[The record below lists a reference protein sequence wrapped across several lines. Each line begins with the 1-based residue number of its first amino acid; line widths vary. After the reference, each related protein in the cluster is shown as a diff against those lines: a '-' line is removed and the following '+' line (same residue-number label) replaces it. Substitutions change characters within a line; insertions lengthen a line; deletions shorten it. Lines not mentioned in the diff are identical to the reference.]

1 MAKMFRLK
9 KQVYRGFLSQL
20 SYERRNLS
28 AFTMVEII
36 VALSILSISA
46 LAVFRVL
53 RMCST
58 ADNSS
63 QMLTKSVLLAE
74 SLLSETMLKEPVVY
88 QTTQGTKGLF
98 EWQIQVAP
106 TEMDN
111 LATICVQ
118 VKWLEQ
124 HKPQRYE
131 LLSLLYIPA
140 TFGGQ

>member
-1 MAKMFRLK
+1 MFRLK
-9 KQVYRGFLSQL
+9 KQVYRGFLPQL

-28 AFTMVEII
+28 AFTMVEVI

-46 LAVFRVL
+46 LAIFGVL

-63 QMLTKSVLLAE
+63 QMLTKSVLIAE

-88 QTTQGTKGLF
+88 QTTKGAKGLF
-98 EWQIQVAP
+98 DWQIQIAP

-131 LLSLLYIPA
+131 LFSLLYVPA
-140 TFGGQ
+140 SFGGQ